1 MILVLLSVLLMLELV
16 ETITIDITHKII
28 IIIVTKTVTQIDSE
42 TKMNNTYERKKK
54 RNQLQSVIP
63 HKGKNIE
70 KD

>member
-1 MILVLLSVLLMLELV
+1 MLELV